1 MQKQGPQFKME
12 VVGNLFRGFT
22 WNIDQ
27 HNIFLKS
34 KIMHIVYGSAYVYAK
49 DFCPNLIL
57 LSQITYKQQVF
68 MLRLKRAIL
77 D

>member
-1 MQKQGPQFKME
+1 
-12 VVGNLFRGFT
+12 
-22 WNIDQ
+22 
-27 HNIFLKS
+27 
-34 KIMHIVYGSAYVYAK
+34 MHIVYGSAYVYAK